1 MTKHDAS
8 VQKNNYKKVKLHK
21 KKRME
26 AKNQKK
32 VFVKQHGN
40 LKTVGRPSASKKK
53 IRRDTKRAQ
62 KNAKYEQE
70 QLLKSGLITQED
82 IDKLQNENTDDM
94 EDTAHQE

>member
-8 VQKNNYKKVKLHK
+8 VQKNNFKKVKLHK

-26 AKNQKK
+26 TKNQKK
-32 VFVKQHGN
+32 VFTLQHGSK
-40 LKTVGRPSASKKK
+40 KTVGPPRASKKK
-53 IRRDTKRAQ
+53 VRRDTKRAQ

-82 IDKLQNENTDDM
+82 IDQLQEQQDM
-94 EDTAHQE
+94 EDAANEE

>member
-8 VQKNNYKKVKLHK
+8 VQKNNFKKVKLHK

-32 VFVKQHGN
+32 VFVMQNGSK
-40 LKTVGRPSASKKK
+40 KTVGRPAASKKK
-53 IRRDTKRAQ
+53 VRRDTKRAQ

-82 IDKLQNENTDDM
+82 IDKLAQEQNDM
-94 EDTAHQE
+94 EDAADAEE